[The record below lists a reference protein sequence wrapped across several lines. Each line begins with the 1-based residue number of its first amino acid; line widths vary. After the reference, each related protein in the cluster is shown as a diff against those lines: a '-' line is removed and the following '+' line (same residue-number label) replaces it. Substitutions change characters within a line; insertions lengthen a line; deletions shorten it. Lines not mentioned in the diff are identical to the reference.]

1 MKAALITL
9 AFLVVVGLFGFG
21 FWASYQE
28 VQNPSPTA
36 HPMTEIELDAHQMDV
51 QLEHQKDA
59 TSKMSTVVL
68 ASYATIT
75 GITSQHTFRDVV
87 VILGLCFLAWVWL
100 QSKRKDGGK

>member
-28 VQNPSPTA
+28 VQNPAPTA

-59 TSKMSTVVL
+59 TSKISAVAMAGYSTI
-68 ASYATIT
+68 A
-75 GITSQHTFRDVV
+75 R
-87 VILGLCFLAWVWL
+87 
-100 QSKRKDGGK
+100 DGGYAHDSEIYSLLPRLR